1 MCECKS
7 GFTIWG
13 SDDMGKVRCKECDES
28 YSVKEAFDSLT
39 TLEDKVEF
47 MGMLLPYAFRNSR
60 FNGPI

>member
-7 GFTIWG
+7 GFTISG
-13 SDDMGKVRCKECDES
+13 SDEMGKVRCKECDES

-47 MGMLLPYAFRNSR
+47 MGTLLIALCVS
-60 FNGPI
+60 

>member
-1 MCECKS
+1 
-7 GFTIWG
+7 
-13 SDDMGKVRCKECDES
+13 MGKVRCKECDES

-47 MGMLLPYAFRNSR
+47 MGTLLPYVFRNKG